1 MSAVQT
7 ALVVDDDFLMRD
19 FILESLRREK
29 VNVLEAEDGLRAK
42 ELLKSHHVDLA
53 FIDLKMPGISG
64 MDLLKFIRKSGLDTI
79 PIIVTAF
86 GTVERAVE
94 AVRNGAYDFLMKP
107 FSPEQVSIILKR
119 SCELIQL
126 RSHNRYLREELGLN
140 LPGGRQLV
148 GKSTAVKEMYR
159 RIEKVAAT
167 DATALVSGESGTGK
181 ELVSLAIH
189 SLSER
194 RDGPFVR
201 MNCAAVP
208 ESLIDSELFG
218 HERGAFTSA
227 VERRIGRFELAD
239 GGTLLLD
246 EVGELGIGVQ
256 AKLLR
261 VLQEGEFERVGGTQ
275 TVRVNTRVIAATNRN
290 LKQLVTDG
298 QFREDL
304 YYRLNVVPI
313 HVPALRDR
321 RTDIPLLLDTF
332 IARIYKKKD
341 RPRFSEEALR
351 ALVNYD
357 WPGNIRE
364 LGNVVEHI
372 CVMEE
377 GPVFDL
383 RTLPPVLRGEEPV
396 SSAPQAVLPAS
407 EEPEMPFKTRN
418 LKEVE
423 RELILKVL
431 CEKNG
436 NRGLT
441 AKDLGISV
449 RTLRNKL
456 NQYQEEGVVPPQ
468 LL

>member
-19 FILESLRREK
+19 FILESLRREQ
-29 VNVLEAEDGLRAK
+29 VNVLEAEDGMKAK
-42 ELLKSHHVDLA
+42 ELLRSHHIDLA

-119 SCELIQL
+119 SCELIRL

-148 GKSTAVKEMYR
+148 GQSDAVRDMYG

-167 DATALVSGESGTGK
+167 DATVLVNGESGTGK

-194 RDGPFVR
+194 RESPFVR

-246 EVGELGIGVQ
+246 EIGELGIGVQ

-261 VLQEGEFERVGGTQ
+261 VLQEGEFERVGGSQ
-275 TVRVNTRVIAATNRN
+275 TVRVNTRVVAATNRD
-290 LKQLVTDG
+290 LRKLVAEG

-304 YYRLNVVPI
+304 FYRLNVVPI
-313 HVPALRDR
+313 QVPALRER
-321 RTDIPLLLDTF
+321 RSDIPLLLDTF
-332 IARIYKKKD
+332 IARIYKKKNH
-341 RPRFSEEALR
+341 PHFSEEALH
-351 ALVNYD
+351 ALMEYD
-357 WPGNIRE
+357 WPGNVRE
-364 LGNVVEHI
+364 LSNVVEHI
-372 CVMEE
+372 CVMED

-383 RTLPPVLRGEEPV
+383 RALPPIIRGDE
-396 SSAPQAVLPAS
+396 SAPAVKTQEAAAPVM
-407 EEPEMPFKTRN
+407 PEAETAFKTRN
-418 LKEVE
+418 LKDVE

-441 AKDLGISV
+441 AQDLGISV

-456 NQYQEEGVVPPQ
+456 NQYQKEGLMTP
-468 LL
+468 